1 MLYFCLFLGLN
12 QPVVHLINVDKH
24 SNSYVLKCHVE
35 GHGDIA
41 ISWFRDEELLERT
54 PHIDWQRRRL
64 FIKHATPAENGIYAC
79 GATNKAGSI
88 VSTKN
93 YRLKLRG
100 KWHECLQWRQFLSH
114 KPAGNGEQWQH
125 DEWMERCTWMTRDG
139 SVQIKTGLK
148 GEKFLSHVLW
158 IMQWHPFSKQ
168 NDSQKIIWMKSTTV
182 DQR

>member
-1 MLYFCLFLGLN
+1 MSVIIHFLMIFFRFVSGLST
-12 QPVVHLINVDKH
+12 PVVQLINVDKH

-64 FIKHATPAENGIYAC
+64 FIKNATPGENGIYAC
-79 GATNKAGSI
+79 GATNQAGSI

-100 KWHECLQWRQFLSH
+100 K
-114 KPAGNGEQWQH
+114 
-125 DEWMERCTWMTRDG
+125 
-139 SVQIKTGLK
+139 
-148 GEKFLSHVLW
+148 
-158 IMQWHPFSKQ
+158 
-168 NDSQKIIWMKSTTV
+168 
-182 DQR
+182 